1 MQKIREQIIRI
12 SSHKA
17 LVPAFVLLL
26 LVLNLIQSKY
36 TGLLHDEAYYWFIS
50 KKLEWGYYHGPPLIA
65 LLTGAGYFLLSN
77 EVGVRLAS
85 CISSATTV
93 YLLYK
98 LVKPEN
104 KLLFL
109 AIVLSVSPFMIAG
122 FIAALDQPLLL
133 FAVCFLWAYK
143 KFLQEESWI
152 HTVLLGISMAA
163 MIYIKYH
170 GILPILF
177 VLLSNLSL
185 LKKPK
190 YYVAGVLGAV
200 LYVPH
205 LVWQYENDFAPILFH
220 FIDRSPEPYN
230 LVHTLH
236 YVGSQVMMAGVPA
249 GILLLY
255 AAFIHRAEHVL
266 ERGLKFVL
274 WGIYIFFLVSSL
286 KGHTEANWTAINFIP
301 LTILSYKT
309 LHKQRQLR
317 KWLYYLLPVSIAG
330 ILVARVFMA
339 TDYIADHLHAK
350 TELHHWRAWA
360 ETVQQE
366 AKGRP
371 VVFMNSYQKACK
383 YTFYTGQP
391 ALSLNNVMG
400 HKDHFNLSGDETA
413 LQNRPV
419 YFYSHYGITPH
430 RTTEQHKVVT
440 QVDEYTGC
448 MVDSFSSWMK
458 VSITPAELKYRTT
471 TQQTYLPVRFSVA
484 IPDVYQQRDASNAFI
499 SYQLIDDKRLPYAD
513 SITTLSLQEALLNK
527 ENEIQVKVPKLK
539 GRYSLF
545 ISTSNDGYPPHLNSP
560 RMRLE
565 VE

>member
-1 MQKIREQIIRI
+1 MQKTREQLQRL
-12 SSHKA
+12 SAHQA
-17 LVPAFVLLL
+17 FVPAFVLLL
-26 LVLNLIQSKY
+26 FIVNLIQSKY

-50 KKLEWGYYHGPPLIA
+50 KTPEWGYLHGPPLIA
-65 LLTGAGYFLLSN
+65 ALTGAGYFLFSS

-85 CISSATTV
+85 CISSAATV
-93 YLLYK
+93 YMLYK
-98 LVKPEN
+98 LLQPAN
-104 KLLFL
+104 RLLFV

-143 KFLQEESWI
+143 KFVEEESWT
-152 HTVLLGISMAA
+152 HTLLLGISMAA

-185 LKKPK
+185 LKEPK

-220 FIDRSPEPYN
+220 FVDRSPEPYN

-236 YVGSQVMMAGVPA
+236 YLGSQVLMAGVPA

-255 AAFIHRAEHVL
+255 AAIIHRTEHVL

-309 LHKQRQLR
+309 LEKQNRLR
-317 KWLYYLLPVSIAG
+317 KWLYYLLPFSIAG

-360 ETVQQE
+360 KTVQQE

-371 VVFMNSYQKACK
+371 VIFMNSYQKACK

-400 HKDHFNLSGDETA
+400 HKDHFNLSDDETA
-413 LQNRPV
+413 LLDKPV
-419 YFYSHYGITPH
+419 YFYSHYGITPQ
-430 RTTEQHKVVT
+430 RTTEQYKVVT

-458 VSITPAELKYRTT
+458 VNITPHERNYRATT
-471 TQQTYLPVRFSVA
+471 EQTYVPVRFSVT
-484 IPDVYQQRDASNAFI
+484 IPDVYQQRYASKAFI

-513 SITTLSLQEALLNK
+513 SITTLNLKDALRNT
-527 ENEIQVKVPKLK
+527 ENEIQVKVPKQK

-560 RMRLE
+560 RMKLE

>member
-143 KFLQEESWI
+143 KFLQEESWM

>member
-12 SSHKA
+12 SSHEA

-26 LVLNLIQSKY
+26 FVLNLIQSKY

-133 FAVCFLWAYK
+133 FAVCFLWTYK
-143 KFLQEESWI
+143 KFVEEESWI

-309 LHKQRQLR
+309 LHKQQQLR

-366 AKGRP
+366 AKGRS

-400 HKDHFNLSGDETA
+400 HKDHFNLSDDETA
-413 LQNRPV
+413 LLDKPI
-419 YFYSHYGITPH
+419 YFYSHYGITPQ

-448 MVDSFSSWMK
+448 MVDSFSAWMK
-458 VSITPAELKYRTT
+458 VSITPAERKYCTT
-471 TQQTYLPVRFSVA
+471 TQQTYVPVRFSVA